1 MSLINL
7 FTHKAPSFNI
17 GGGVI
22 SFDAVLEDTLEAS
35 VEYTSF
41 PLEIGSNA
49 SDHGIIQPIEWTITG
64 LASNNPLGIGPSQI
78 TGFLTN
84 FFDIPGLSAIAGLAA
99 GFLSGSNET
108 NAGATLQLLLGL
120 MYAREPFDIDAV
132 DIQLSNMVIAN
143 VSRTKTPSNENG
155 LEFTA
160 ELMELPLIS
169 TVLTTNQPGQSQLR
183 DFDAAKTQ
191 ATAFVKKGEVSTLES
206 SLDTLA
212 MVDLII

>member
-1 MSLINL
+1 MSLISL
-7 FTHKAPSFNI
+7 FTHKAPTCNI
-17 GGGVI
+17 DGGI
-22 SFDAVLEDTLEAS
+22 IAFDAVLEDTLEAS

-41 PLEIGSNA
+41 PLEVGSNA
-49 SDHGIIQPIEWTITG
+49 SDHGIIQPITWTKTG
-64 LASNNPLGIGPSQI
+64 LASNNPLGLEPSQI

-120 MYAREPFDIDAV
+120 MYIREPFDIDAV
-132 DIQLSNMVIAN
+132 DIQLSNMVITN
-143 VSRTKTPSNENG
+143 ITRTKNPNNENG

-169 TVLTTNQPGQSQLR
+169 TVITTNQPGQSQLR
-183 DFDAAKTQ
+183 DFDPAKTQ
-191 ATAFVKKGEVSTLES
+191 STALVKKGEVSTLES
-206 SLDTLA
+206 SEDTLTEA
-212 MVDLII
+212 ALIL